1 MFEQKQIKNSN
12 LTLQSRPN
20 INFHYIDRRNGKKG
34 SIKHLIRTAIKENK
48 GRFTHRSLPMKY
60 YGKLKEREN
69 RHGDGNSETEDEL
82 KKLILTV
89 FAQNSIDYIRK
100 DLPRNNLPTLMK
112 NLKKELKKDSLSE
125 SVINDL
131 FPRDPYPVRYNDQK
145 DNLSN
150 DYQPNSSIQEAIYE
164 PTNIYDEPSYF
175 DDNNFE
181 ESY

>member
-34 SIKHLIRTAIKENK
+34 SIKHLIRTVMKENK

-112 NLKKELKKDSLSE
+112 NLKKELKKDSLSD

-150 DYQPNSSIQEAIYE
+150 DYQPNSNIQETIYE
-164 PTNIYDEPSYF
+164 LTDIYGELSDFS
-175 DDNNFE
+175 DNNWNE
-181 ESY
+181 TY